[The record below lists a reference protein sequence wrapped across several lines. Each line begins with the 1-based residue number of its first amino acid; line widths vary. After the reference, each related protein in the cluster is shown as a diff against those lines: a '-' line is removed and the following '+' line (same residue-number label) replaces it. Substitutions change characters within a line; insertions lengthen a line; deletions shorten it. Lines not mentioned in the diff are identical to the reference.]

1 MEGDNDIFLAVND
14 NVLGYLA
21 GSLDKKYP
29 TTFIWAHSL
38 STCGSYDQFCD
49 PSYIPPCLYK
59 CTFKVP
65 PPFAHLLLS
74 RVDTPLSRS
83 DFARLP

>member
-1 MEGDNDIFLAVND
+1 MEGDNDIFLAVD

-49 PSYIPPCLYK
+49 SSYTP
-59 CTFKVP
+59 
-65 PPFAHLLLS
+65 
-74 RVDTPLSRS
+74 PLSVQVRI
-83 DFARLP
+83 